1 MRHRPSQLFLAIVP
15 SVTRLDA
22 QLRSALPAPVRHVLH
37 PLRIL
42 LDPRSPRSS
51 VRKRR
56 TIRRYARRFRTP
68 VLVETGTYRGTTVG
82 AMRRRFEQ
90 IYSIELGEELY
101 ERARRRFADDE
112 HVHILHGDSGE
123 LLPAL
128 AQRIEEPCLFWLDGH
143 FSDWETARG
152 AVDSPLEREIE
163 AVLARTQDGDVV
175 LVDDARLLTGEQ
187 GYPTLDEVR
196 RVVAERRP
204 DRVVEVRDD
213 IVRIHARHELADV

>member
-1 MRHRPSQLFLAIVP
+1 VR
-15 SVTRLDA
+15 RLEA
-22 QLRSALPAPVRHVLH
+22 RFRGALPGPVRHALH
-37 PLRIL
+37 PLRVL

-51 VRKRR
+51 LRKRR

-68 VLVETGTYRGTTVG
+68 VLVETGTYRGTTVR

-101 ERARRRFADDE
+101 ERARARFAGDE
-112 HVHILHGDSGE
+112 HIHILHGDSAE

-128 AQRIEEPCLFWLDGH
+128 ARRIDEPCLFWLDGH
-143 FSDWETARG
+143 FSDWGTARG
-152 AVDSPLEREIE
+152 AWDSPLERELE
-163 AVLARTQDGDVV
+163 AVLARTQDRDVV

-187 GYPTLDEVR
+187 GYPTLEEIR

-204 DRVVEVRDD
+204 DRVVAVHGD
-213 IVRIHARHELADV
+213 IVRIYAR